1 MKKQKNPT
9 KNTLLTYDEAEQLA
23 DTQVP
28 GTLARAVRVE
38 RVGDDEEEGDK
49 VDRGGEQVGLE
60 LFKAKRLDKRRKVER
75 NRIRR
80 RH

>member
-1 MKKQKNPT
+1 M
-9 KNTLLTYDEAEQLA
+9 TYDEAEQLA
-23 DTQVP
+23 ETQVP
-28 GTLARAVRVE
+28 GTLAGAVRVE